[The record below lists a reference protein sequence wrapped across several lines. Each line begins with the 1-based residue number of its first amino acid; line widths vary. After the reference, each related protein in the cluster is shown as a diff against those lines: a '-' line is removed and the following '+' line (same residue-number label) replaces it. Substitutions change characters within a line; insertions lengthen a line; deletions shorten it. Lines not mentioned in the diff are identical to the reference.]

1 MANPTLL
8 ELKNIS
14 KNYGKLEILQSVN
27 LKIQRGQSVAIIG
40 ESGSGKSTLLHIAG
54 LLDTPSKGEL
64 LLNDKAIDKRDWVR
78 TKLRRQSLGFIY
90 QQHHLQRELKAWEN
104 VAVAGWIQGLE
115 SKEEAHNL
123 LGQMGLLERVEHY
136 PSQLSGGEKQRV
148 AIARALLTQPD
159 LLLADEPTGNLDPQ
173 TSDQVFDLL
182 LTEIQSRQMA
192 LLLVTHNHD
201 LAKQCDAVYELK
213 AGVLKKK

>member
-1 MANPTLL
+1 MSNPTLL

-14 KNYGKLEILQSVN
+14 KQYGKLEILKGVN

-54 LLDTPSKGEL
+54 LLDTPTKGEL

-123 LGQMGLLERVEHY
+123 LTQMGLAERAEHY

-173 TSDQVFDLL
+173 TSNQVFDLL
-182 LTEIQSRQMA
+182 LTEVQSRQMA

-213 AGVLKKK
+213 AGVLKKG